1 MSAERLIAL
10 APALVQQQ
18 AAALKPLLENFFS
31 NLALAKEPLE
41 LEASSLDPE
50 LICALK
56 TLPFVLENSPN
67 GGFRLWSCKGY
78 RMQQEVLAELCE
90 RLQSQAGLLV
100 TGGAGSGKTSL
111 VKQLIQETSSGAAIA
126 LMAPTGKAAARLRE
140 ALTPLGQGINC
151 GTIHRWLEA
160 SGDGK
165 FRRGPQKPL
174 ELHTVVIDEFSM
186 VDTALLAALLAALPT
201 HTRLLLLGDPG
212 QLPPIAGIGALA
224 PLEIMLAAQAPQ
236 CLIKLEGS
244 HRFNEHTSLGQFV
257 QQLRL
262 SEAMLDTKMLHKLL
276 ANISKS
282 DNLNWRNLGIGWP
295 KEMIERLRKHKQNL
309 QLAAENQNLADQ
321 EALNELLELMLLAPR
336 RKGRHGVDQL
346 NERWLDLDKNNPF
359 SWPIGTPLLIN
370 RNNNERGLSNGD
382 LGLIRPD
389 FRGGKVAVI
398 ASGDGPQRLP
408 LELLGGVEPAFAIT
422 VHKSQG
428 SQAKQVIVVINEL
441 EGLDPKL
448 LYTALT
454 RAQARADLLYFEE
467 DPNLI
472 S

>member
-1 MSAERLIAL
+1 MSAERLLAL

-41 LEASSLDPE
+41 LEANSLDPE
-50 LICALK
+50 LIAALK
-56 TLPFVLENSPN
+56 ALPFVLENSQN
-67 GGFRLWSCKGY
+67 GGFRLWSFKGF

-90 RLQSQAGLLV
+90 RLQNQAGLLV

-111 VKQLIQETSSGAAIA
+111 VKQLIKETSSGAAIA

-140 ALTPLGQGINC
+140 ALTPLAQGINC

-160 SGDGK
+160 SGDGQ
-165 FRRGPQKPL
+165 FRRGPRKPL
-174 ELHTVVIDEFSM
+174 DLHTVVIDEFSM
-186 VDTALLAALLAALPT
+186 VETALLTALLAALPT

-224 PLEIMLAAQAPQ
+224 PLQKMLAMQAPQ
-236 CLIKLEGS
+236 CLIELKGS

-262 SEAMLDTKMLHKLL
+262 SEAMLTTKIFHKLL
-276 ANISKS
+276 INISRS
-282 DNLNWRNLGIGWP
+282 DNLNWHNLSIGWP
-295 KEMIERLRKHKQNL
+295 KEIIERLRKHKQKL
-309 QLAAENQNLADQ
+309 QLAAENKKLSDQ

-346 NERWLDLDKNNPF
+346 NERWLDLDKKNPF

-389 FRGGKVAVI
+389 FSGGKVAVI
-398 ASGDGPQRLP
+398 ASGDGAQRLP

-454 RAQARADLLYFEE
+454 RAQARADLLYLE

>member
-1 MSAERLIAL
+1 MSAERLLAL

-50 LICALK
+50 LIAALK
-56 TLPFVLENSPN
+56 ALPFVLENSPS
-67 GGFRLWSCKGY
+67 GGFRLWSFKGF

-140 ALTPLGQGINC
+140 ALTPLAQGINC

-160 SGDGK
+160 SGDGL
-165 FRRGPQKPL
+165 FRRGPRKPL
-174 ELHTVVIDEFSM
+174 DLHTVVIDEFSM
-186 VDTALLAALLAALPT
+186 VETALLTALLAALPT

-224 PLEIMLAAQAPQ
+224 PLQKMLAMQAPQ
-236 CLIKLEGS
+236 CLIELKGS

-257 QQLRL
+257 QRLRL
-262 SEAMLDTKMLHKLL
+262 SEAMLDTKIFHKLL
-276 ANISKS
+276 INISRS
-282 DNLNWRNLGIGWP
+282 ENLNWHNLSIGWP
-295 KEMIERLRKHKQNL
+295 KEIIERLRKHKQSL
-309 QLAAENQNLADQ
+309 QLAAENQKLSDQ
-321 EALNELLELMLLAPR
+321 EALNELSELMLLAPR

-389 FRGGKVAVI
+389 FSGGKVAVI
-398 ASGDGPQRLP
+398 ASGDGAQRLP

-454 RAQARADLLYFEE
+454 RAQARADLLYLE
-467 DPNLI
+467 DPNLL

>member
-1 MSAERLIAL
+1 MSAERLLAL

-50 LICALK
+50 LIAALK
-56 TLPFVLENSPN
+56 ALPFVLENSPN
-67 GGFRLWSCKGY
+67 GGFRLWSFKGF

-140 ALTPLGQGINC
+140 ALTPLAQGINC

-160 SGDGK
+160 SGDGQ
-165 FRRGPQKPL
+165 FRRGPRKPL
-174 ELHTVVIDEFSM
+174 DLHTVVIDEFSM
-186 VDTALLAALLAALPT
+186 VETALLAALLAALPT

-224 PLEIMLAAQAPQ
+224 PLQKMLAMQAPQ
-236 CLIKLEGS
+236 CLIELKGS

-257 QQLRL
+257 QRLRL
-262 SEAMLDTKMLHKLL
+262 SEAMLDTKIFHKLL
-276 ANISKS
+276 INISRS
-282 DNLNWRNLGIGWP
+282 ENLNWHNLSIGWP
-295 KEMIERLRKHKQNL
+295 KEIIERLRKHKQKL
-309 QLAAENQNLADQ
+309 QLAAENKKLSDQ

-336 RKGRHGVDQL
+336 RKGRYGVDQL

-389 FRGGKVAVI
+389 FSGGKVAVI
-398 ASGDGPQRLP
+398 ASGDGAQRLP

-454 RAQARADLLYFEE
+454 RAQARADLLYLE
-467 DPNLI
+467 DPNLL

>member
-1 MSAERLIAL
+1 MSAERLLAL

-50 LICALK
+50 LIAALK
-56 TLPFVLENSPN
+56 ALPFVLENSPN
-67 GGFRLWSCKGY
+67 GGFRLWSFKGF
-78 RMQQEVLAELCE
+78 RMQKEVLTELCE

-140 ALTPLGQGINC
+140 ALTPLAQGINC

-160 SGDGK
+160 SGDGQ
-165 FRRGPQKPL
+165 FRRGPRKPL
-174 ELHTVVIDEFSM
+174 DLHTVVIDEFSM
-186 VDTALLAALLAALPT
+186 VETALLAALLAALPT

-212 QLPPIAGIGALA
+212 QLPPIAGIGALS
-224 PLEIMLAAQAPQ
+224 PLQKMLAMQAPQ
-236 CLIKLEGS
+236 CLIELKGS

-257 QQLRL
+257 QRLRL
-262 SEAMLDTKMLHKLL
+262 SEAMLDTKIFHKLL
-276 ANISKS
+276 LNISRS
-282 DNLNWRNLGIGWP
+282 DNLNWHNLSIGWP
-295 KEMIERLRKHKQNL
+295 KEIIERLRKHKHKL
-309 QLAAENQNLADQ
+309 QLAAENQKLSDQ
-321 EALNELLELMLLAPR
+321 EALNELSELMLLAPR

-389 FRGGKVAVI
+389 FSGSKVAVI

-454 RAQARADLLYFEE
+454 RAQARADLLYLE
-467 DPNLI
+467 DPNLL

>member
-41 LEASSLDPE
+41 LEAGSLDPE

-56 TLPFVLENSPN
+56 ALPFVLENSAN
-67 GGFRLWSCKGY
+67 GGFRLWSCKGH

-111 VKQLIQETSSGAAIA
+111 VKQLIQETSSGTAIA

-140 ALTPLGQGINC
+140 ALTPLAQGINC

-160 SGDGK
+160 SGDGQ
-165 FRRGPQKPL
+165 FRRGARKPL
-174 ELHTVVIDEFSM
+174 ELDTVVIDEFSM
-186 VDTALLAALLAALPT
+186 VDTALLAALLSALPT

-224 PLEIMLAAQAPQ
+224 PLEIMLAVQAPQ
-236 CLIKLEGS
+236 CLIKLKGS

-262 SEAMLDTKMLHKLL
+262 SEAMLNTKIFHNLL
-276 ANISKS
+276 INISKS
-282 DNLNWRNLGIGWP
+282 DNLNWHNLSIGWP
-295 KEMIERLRKHKQNL
+295 KEIIERLRKHKQNL

-389 FRGGKVAVI
+389 FSGGKVAVI

-454 RAQARADLLYFEE
+454 RAQTRADLLYLE

>member
-1 MSAERLIAL
+1 MSAERLLAL

-50 LICALK
+50 LIAALK
-56 TLPFVLENSPN
+56 ALPFVLENSPN
-67 GGFRLWSCKGY
+67 GGFRLWSFKGF

-90 RLQSQAGLLV
+90 RLQNQAGLLV

-111 VKQLIQETSSGAAIA
+111 VKQLIKETSSGAAIA

-160 SGDGK
+160 SGDGQ
-165 FRRGPQKPL
+165 FRRGPRKPL
-174 ELHTVVIDEFSM
+174 DLHTVVIDEFSM
-186 VDTALLAALLAALPT
+186 VETALLTALLAALPT

-224 PLEIMLAAQAPQ
+224 PLQKMLAMQAPQ
-236 CLIKLEGS
+236 CLIELKGS

-262 SEAMLDTKMLHKLL
+262 SEAMLTTKIFHKLL
-276 ANISKS
+276 INISRS
-282 DNLNWRNLGIGWP
+282 DNLNWHNLSIGWP
-295 KEMIERLRKHKQNL
+295 KEIIERLRKHKQKL
-309 QLAAENQNLADQ
+309 QLAAENKKLSDQ

-346 NERWLDLDKNNPF
+346 NERWLDLDKKNPF

-389 FRGGKVAVI
+389 FSGGKVAVI
-398 ASGDGPQRLP
+398 ASGDGAQRLP

-454 RAQARADLLYFEE
+454 RAQARADLLYLE

>member
-1 MSAERLIAL
+1 MSAERLLAL

-50 LICALK
+50 LIAALK
-56 TLPFVLENSPN
+56 ALPFVLENSPN
-67 GGFRLWSCKGY
+67 GGFRLWSFKGF

-140 ALTPLGQGINC
+140 ALTPLAQGINC

-160 SGDGK
+160 SGDGQ
-165 FRRGPQKPL
+165 FRRGPRKPL
-174 ELHTVVIDEFSM
+174 DLHTVVIDEFSM
-186 VDTALLAALLAALPT
+186 VETALLAALLAALPT

-224 PLEIMLAAQAPQ
+224 PLQKMLAMQAPQ
-236 CLIKLEGS
+236 CLIELKGS

-257 QQLRL
+257 QRLRL
-262 SEAMLDTKMLHKLL
+262 SEAMLDTKIFHKLL
-276 ANISKS
+276 LNISKS
-282 DNLNWRNLGIGWP
+282 DNLNWHNLSIGWP
-295 KEMIERLRKHKQNL
+295 KEIIERLRKHKQKL
-309 QLAAENQNLADQ
+309 QLAAENKKLSDQ

-389 FRGGKVAVI
+389 FSGGKVAVI
-398 ASGDGPQRLP
+398 ASGDGAQRLP

-454 RAQARADLLYFEE
+454 RAQARADLLYLE